1 MSQPGFG
8 QQQYSRL
15 IAEYLPHPADL
26 VSLVVTWLAAVVL
39 MLAGAMVAGRRM
51 PPELQIGI
59 GWGALCFLLT
69 VWGVL
74 VPLGLAIP
82 AAGFVLVALCVLA
95 LPGRRPSP
103 ITWKTLGRVV
113 PVTLVF
119 WIVLAPMQPS
129 QPDTWLNL
137 LPNAFYLVDWGRLP
151 TAALPP
157 SGSYLPAAPY
167 NTQFLSYLGSLAW
180 PDYPA
185 AGMSLVN
192 ALMLL
197 TVGLLVARAL
207 AVPPLTTDAV
217 VPWGT
222 IAGGMLLVTLLNPG
236 FVPRFHLSAYGETAL
251 ATTACMSAWLLVGA
265 QSEIADGRR
274 LSGAA
279 PGIGLILAAMVNAK
293 QSGIGLVAASIGAAI
308 LMSWAEGGRQR
319 PHMLRLAG
327 LSVIP
332 ALGLYVLW
340 RYHVS
345 VAGVDE
351 LKPLPLAEWNW
362 GKVPETL
369 ASAGQVVAE
378 KAVYFGCAAAALA
391 AWPVLLW
398 RQGWTHTTRLL
409 AYHAFLLAL
418 YNGFLLLTYIGLF
431 SSKMS
436 IEAHSFFRYNTHLS
450 LVLALALALAAREF
464 GVGRWLVGGRL
475 RLVGGLALAAAVLA
489 PLGYAYRLRFDLDMP
504 QPLVRSLA
512 ANLKSYLADG
522 DRLALLLPG
531 DNDSVATMIAGVL
544 AYTPPR
550 RRGLDLL
557 RRNTADPAALDE
569 AARLGYQLA
578 LISCVPEGWEDLP
591 PSQAVLLRHGP
602 GGWQPLAAWPYPAH
616 AADRRWQEILSW
628 GPLCRR
634 S

>member
-1 MSQPGFG
+1 
-8 QQQYSRL
+8 L
-15 IAEYLPHPADL
+15 IAEYLPDPADL
-26 VSLVVTWLAAVVL
+26 VGLAVTWLITVVL
-39 MLAGAMVAGRRM
+39 LLAGAMVAGRRM
-51 PPELQIGI
+51 PFELQIGI
-59 GWGALCFLLT
+59 GWGLLCVVLT
-69 VWGVL
+69 LWGVL
-74 VPLGLAIP
+74 VPLSLVIP
-82 AAGFVLVALCVLA
+82 ASGFVLMALCVLA
-95 LPGRRPSP
+95 LRDRRPSLKA
-103 ITWKTLGRVV
+103 WKTLGRVV

-119 WIVLAPMQPS
+119 WIVMAPIQPS

-157 SGSYLPAAPY
+157 SESYLPAAPY
-167 NTQFLSYLGSLAW
+167 NTQFLSYLGGLAW
-180 PDYPA
+180 PDYPT

-207 AVPPLTTDAV
+207 AMPPLTTEAV
-217 VPWGT
+217 LPYGT
-222 IAGGMLLVTLLNPG
+222 IAGGMLLVILLNPG

-251 ATTACMSAWLLVGA
+251 ATTAVMSAWLLVSA
-265 QSEIADGRR
+265 QSEAAAGRR

-279 PGIGLILAAMVNAK
+279 PGIGLVLVAMVNAK
-293 QSGIGLVAASIGAAI
+293 QSGIGLVAASAGAAI
-308 LMSWAEGGRQR
+308 LMSWTEGGRQR
-319 PHMLRLAG
+319 ARMLRMAG
-327 LSVIP
+327 LSLIP
-332 ALGLYVLW
+332 ALGIYALW

-351 LKPLPLAEWNW
+351 LKPLPFAQWNW
-362 GKVPETL
+362 AKVPEIL
-369 ASAGQVVAE
+369 ASAGQVVAG
-378 KAVYFGCAAAALA
+378 KVAYFGCAAVALI
-391 AWPVLLW
+391 AWPVLLR
-398 RQGWTHTTRLL
+398 RQSWTPTTRLL

-431 SSKMS
+431 SGEMS

-450 LVLALALALAAREF
+450 LVLVLALALAARDF
-464 GVGRWLVGGRL
+464 GVGQWLAGRRVRLFGRL
-475 RLVGGLALAAAVLA
+475 ALLTAVLA

-504 QPLVRSLA
+504 QPLVRSLVI
-512 ANLKSYLADG
+512 NLKTYVKDG

-550 RRGLDLL
+550 RRGLHLL
-557 RRNTADPAALDE
+557 RRGTADQVTLEE
-569 AARLGYQLA
+569 AARLGYRLA

-591 PSQAVLLRHGP
+591 PSQAVLLRRGP
-602 GGWQPLAAWPYPAH
+602 DGWHPLAAWPYPAH

>member
-1 MSQPGFG
+1 
-8 QQQYSRL
+8 L
-15 IAEYLPHPADL
+15 IAEYLPHPANL
-26 VSLVVTWLAAVVL
+26 ANLAVTWLVAVVL
-39 MLAGAMVAGRRM
+39 MLAGAMVAGRHTA
-51 PPELQIGI
+51 PELQIGI
-59 GWGALCFLLT
+59 GWGALCLLLT

-74 VPLGLAIP
+74 VRLSLAIP
-82 AAGFVLVALCVLA
+82 AVGFVLMALWVLA
-95 LPGRRPSP
+95 LRDRRPSAR
-103 ITWKTLGRVV
+103 TWKTLGRVV
-113 PVTLVF
+113 TVTLGF
-119 WIVLAPMQPS
+119 WIVMAPMQPS

-180 PDYPA
+180 PNYPA
-185 AGMSLVN
+185 AGMSLIN
-192 ALMLL
+192 ALLLL

-207 AVPPLTTDAV
+207 TVPPLTTDAV
-217 VPWGT
+217 LSWGT
-222 IAGGMLLVTLLNPG
+222 IAGGTLLVTLLNPG

-251 ATTACMSAWLLVGA
+251 ATTAAMSAWLLVSA
-265 QSEIADGRR
+265 QSEIAAGRR
-274 LSGAA
+274 PSAVA
-279 PGIGLILAAMVNAK
+279 PGIGLILVAMVNAK
-293 QSGIGLVAASIGAAI
+293 QSGIGLVAASVGAAV
-308 LMSWAEGGRQR
+308 LTSWAEGGRQR
-319 PHMLRLAG
+319 ARMLRLAG
-327 LSVIP
+327 LSIIP
-332 ALGLYVLW
+332 AFGLYALW

-351 LKPLPLAEWNW
+351 LKPLPLAQWNW
-362 GKVPETL
+362 EKVPETL
-369 ASAGQVVAE
+369 ASAGQVVSE

-391 AWPVLLW
+391 AWPVLLR
-398 RQGWTHTTRLL
+398 RQGWTRTTRLL
-409 AYHAFLLAL
+409 TYHASLFAL
-418 YNGFLLLTYIGLF
+418 YNGFLLLTYIGSF
-431 SSKMS
+431 SGEMS

-450 LVLALALALAAREF
+450 LVLVLALALAARDF
-464 GVGRWLVGGRL
+464 GVGRWLVGGRV
-475 RLVGGLALAAAVLA
+475 RLVGRLALATAVLA

-504 QPLVRSLA
+504 QPLVRTLVG
-512 ANLKSYLADG
+512 NLKTYLAEG

-550 RRGLDLL
+550 RREVDLL
-557 RRNTADPAALDE
+557 RRNTADPATLDE
-569 AARLGYQLA
+569 AARLGYPLA

-602 GGWQPLAAWPYPAH
+602 DGWHPLAAWPYPAH
-616 AADRRWQEILSW
+616 ATDQRWQEILSW